1 MNKEEDLLKIKEFD
15 ENQLSKLISDLRD
28 INSYTSFK
36 NGSFIYNLGKYQ
48 GNLLINYIEQ
58 LQNNWNELK
67 NWLEEDL
74 KEVYRDAG
82 YRHNIVREILDKM
95 EELENK

>member
-1 MNKEEDLLKIKEFD
+1 MNEE
-15 ENQLSKLISDLRD
+15 
-28 INSYTSFK
+28 
-36 NGSFIYNLGKYQ
+36 
-48 GNLLINYIEQ
+48 

-67 NWLEEDL
+67 KWLEEDL

-95 EELENK
+95 EELENCKDD